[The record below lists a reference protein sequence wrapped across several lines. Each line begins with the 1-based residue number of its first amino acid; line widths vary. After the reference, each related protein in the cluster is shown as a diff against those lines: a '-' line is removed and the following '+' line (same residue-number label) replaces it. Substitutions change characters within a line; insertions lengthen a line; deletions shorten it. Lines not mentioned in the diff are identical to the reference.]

1 MDCTLGWPSMTMHCG
16 QCFLKIIL
24 DAEWGRIMTEDKYT
38 NFFLLRSADLPKTLI
53 KLHLHDYPPPLWIT
67 TTTTN
72 NISDPK
78 FLSSR
83 HWSVS
88 NCPHNINNFLVRNSN
103 LCWGPLA
110 PQAFSCDDV
119 LWDQPSVIVWQCHC
133 VTESDTQ
140 TEAPPFTICLSPE
153 RRRVLPGTWWGDP
166 DTESSQATSH
176 LTLTPLTHLTHLSHL
191 QTLCCSHQDTGPSWT
206 GPTGSTGVTYPR
218 FGLIK
223 VT

>member
-1 MDCTLGWPSMTMHCG
+1 MLSKDYLGRG
-16 QCFLKIIL
+16 L
-24 DAEWGRIMTEDKYT
+24 GRIMTDYKYT
-38 NFFLLRSADLPKTLI
+38 NFFLLRSADLPKSLI
-53 KLHLHDYPPPLWIT
+53 KLHLRDYPPPLWIT

-119 LWDQPSVIVWQCHC
+119 LWDQPSVTVWQCDS
-133 VTESDTQ
+133 VI
-140 TEAPPFTICLSPE
+140 EAPPFTICLSPE
-153 RRRVLPGTWWGDP
+153 RRRVLPGSWWGDP

-176 LTLTPLTHLTHLSHL
+176 LTLTPLTHLSHLSHL
-191 QTLCCSHQDTGPSWT
+191 QTLCCSHQDTGHLEEDQQ
-206 GPTGSTGVTYPR
+206 GQQG
-218 FGLIK
+218 
-223 VT
+223 

>member
-119 LWDQPSVIVWQCHC
+119 LWDQPSVIVWQCDSLIHKQRPLPSLSASAQRDGEC
-133 VTESDTQ
+133 YLGPGEVTLT
-140 TEAPPFTICLSPE
+140 LSPA
-153 RRRVLPGTWWGDP
+153 R
-166 DTESSQATSH
+166 QH
-176 LTLTPLTHLTHLSHL
+176 LTWHWHHWLTWLTCLTCRHCAAVTR
-191 QTLCCSHQDTGPSWT
+191 TLATLNRTNRVNIS
-206 GPTGSTGVTYPR
+206 
-218 FGLIK
+218 
-223 VT
+223 

>member
-1 MDCTLGWPSMTMHCG
+1 MLSKDYLGRG
-16 QCFLKIIL
+16 L
-24 DAEWGRIMTEDKYT
+24 GRIMTDYKYT
-38 NFFLLRSADLPKTLI
+38 NFFLLRSADLPKSLI
-53 KLHLHDYPPPLWIT
+53 KLHLRDYPPPLWIT

-119 LWDQPSVIVWQCHC
+119 LWDQPSVTVWQCDS
-133 VTESDTQ
+133 VI
-140 TEAPPFTICLSPE
+140 EAPPFTICLSPE
-153 RRRVLPGTWWGDP
+153 RRRVLPGPGEVTLTLSP
-166 DTESSQATSH
+166 ARQH
-176 LTLTPLTHLTHLSHL
+176 LTWHWHHWLTCLTCLTCRHCAAVTR
-191 QTLCCSHQDTGPSWT
+191 TLATLKRTNRVNRGNIS
-206 GPTGSTGVTYPR
+206 
-218 FGLIK
+218 
-223 VT
+223 

>member
-119 LWDQPSVIVWQCHC
+119 LWDQPSVIVWQCDRVWYTNRGPSLHYLPQPRE
-133 VTESDTQ
+133 TESVTWDLVRWPWHWVQPGNISPDIDT
-140 TEAPPFTICLSPE
+140 TDSPDSP
-153 RRRVLPGTWWGDP
+153 VSPADTVLQLPGHWP
-166 DTESSQATSH
+166 
-176 LTLTPLTHLTHLSHL
+176 P
-191 QTLCCSHQDTGPSWT
+191 WT
-206 GPTGSTGVTYPR
+206 GPTGLTYPR